1 MSMLILLI
9 LILYSHIINHCKKI
23 PQIFFIAIWHLNTAC
38 FMMWPM
44 LRPHLNFIA
53 NLCSDSNLCTIC
65 GGLSLNPNQL
75 RCIFKKMCFTM
86 RQKMYTIIKM
96 RCQMNFPFFPFART
110 LLFYSMIN
118 IPVFKIGITSSYP
131 PTTYQI

>member
-1 MSMLILLI
+1 
-9 LILYSHIINHCKKI
+9 
-23 PQIFFIAIWHLNTAC
+23 
-38 FMMWPM
+38 MMWPM

-75 RCIFKKMCFTM
+75 RCIFK
-86 RQKMYTIIKM
+86 
-96 RCQMNFPFFPFART
+96 RCVLQWDKRCIQLSRWGVRWIFLFFSYART
-110 LLFYSMIN
+110 LLFFSMIN

-131 PTTYQI
+131 PTTYQNIKSILVCQSLTTFLQFLHVIHLVKHSHILETWYNL